1 MTPPAPDSPPPP
13 PDSIPQAEA
22 PPTLGY
28 RPGKRPTDSAPHRT
42 DSIPGP
48 DSPPTLGYRP
58 GTRAPESIPED
69 EAPPTERYR
78 PGKRETAP
86 NTGREILRLAVPAF
100 LALVAEPLYLLA
112 DSAIVG
118 HLGTVPLAGL
128 GVAAS
133 VLLSATGLFIF
144 LAYATTSSVAHALGA
159 GSRPKALA
167 YGLDGLWLSVAI
179 GTVVAL
185 AVASA
190 ADPLAAAFGASDAA
204 HAQAVTYLRIS
215 AIGIPGMFVTL
226 AATGT
231 LRGLLNTRTPLVAS
245 VIGLSANVALN
256 VALVH
261 GLHWGIAGSAWGT
274 TIAHTGIGLALA
286 AAVLRQARAAAIQLS
301 PHPARVLS
309 AARDGIPL
317 VIRTIALRAVLLLSV
332 WAAAHLGD
340 APLAAHQVVA
350 TIWSVLAF
358 AVDALA
364 IAAQAIVGRDLGAGN
379 LPAARAAIRTMLRW
393 GVGYGILLGGLLAA
407 AAGPIASIVTP
418 DPAVQRYAV
427 PALLVAAAG
436 QLVAGY
442 VFVADGVLMG
452 AGDFRY
458 LARAMVVSLT
468 AYLPLAFAVRMR
480 GVWGDP
486 GTTLVALWCAFL
498 VFMTVRALTLWW
510 RLRTDTWATPTTGR
524 PA

>member
-1 MTPPAPDSPPPP
+1 MSARARTDNPSP
-13 PDSIPQAEA
+13 
-22 PPTLGY
+22 
-28 RPGKRPTDSAPHRT
+28 RRPTT
-42 DSIPGP
+42 
-48 DSPPTLGYRP
+48 
-58 GTRAPESIPED
+58 
-69 EAPPTERYR
+69 
-78 PGKRETAP
+78 
-86 NTGREILRLAVPAF
+86 TGREIVGLAVPAF

-118 HLGTVPLAGL
+118 HLGTIPLAGL

-144 LAYATTSSVAHALGA
+144 LAYATTASVARAIGASDRHHAL
-159 GSRPKALA
+159 SL
-167 YGLDGLWLSVAI
+167 GLDGLWLSLAI
-179 GTVVAL
+179 GSVVAGV
-185 AVASA
+185 VAAA
-190 ADPLAAAFGASDAA
+190 ADPLSAAFGASEAA

-215 AIGIPGMFVTL
+215 AAGIPGMFLTL

-231 LRGLLNTRTPLVAS
+231 LRGLLDTRTPLVAT
-245 VIGLSANVALN
+245 VIGLSTNVALN

-274 TIAHTGIGLALA
+274 TIAHTGIA
-286 AAVLRQARAAAIQLS
+286 AALTAVVVRHARAADVALK
-301 PHPARVLS
+301 PHPARVLA

-317 VIRTIALRAVLLLSV
+317 VIRTVALRAVLLLSV

-393 GVGYGILLGGLLAA
+393 GVGYGVLLGGLLAL
-407 AAGPIASIVTP
+407 AAGPITALVTP

-468 AYLPLAFAVRMR
+468 AYLPLAALVRMR

-486 GTTLVALWCAFL
+486 GATLVMLWGAFL

-510 RLRTDTWATPTTGR
+510 RLRTDVWATAR
-524 PA
+524 